1 MANAKKKTNSK
12 TVKSKWTL
20 EKVLPWLLVVVGVI
34 GVACAFIIMYEKLH
48 LLANPNYQ
56 TACDINPIISC
67 GSVMQSDQ
75 AEAFGFPNP
84 FLGLIGFAMVAT
96 IGGALLAGAQFKRWF
111 WRAAQAGMLF
121 AVLFVH
127 WLFYQAVYN
136 IGALCPWCMVVWTV
150 TILGFWYLLLYNLRM
165 KHIAT
170 PKQLTSVVAFAQRH
184 HLDILVAWYLIIV
197 ALILHHF
204 WYYFGRN
211 F

>member
-1 MANAKKKTNSK
+1 MAKTKVVTK
-12 TVKSKWTL
+12 TVKSAWTL
-20 EKVLPWLLVVVGVI
+20 ERVLPWLLVIVGVI
-34 GVACAFIIMYEKLH
+34 GTACAFIIMYEKLH
-48 LLANPNYQ
+48 LLANPSYQ

-84 FLGLIGFAMVAT
+84 FLGLIGFPIVAT
-96 IGGALLAGAQFKRWF
+96 IGVAMLAGATFKRWF

-121 AVLFVH
+121 SLLFVH

-165 KHIAT
+165 KHIPT
-170 PKQLTSVVAFAQRH
+170 PKSLTRVVAFAQRH
-184 HLDILVAWYLIIV
+184 HVDILVGWYLIIFV
-197 ALILHHF
+197 LIMHHF

-211 F
+211 L

>member
-20 EKVLPWLLVVVGVI
+20 EKVLPWLLIVVGVI

-170 PKQLTSVVAFAQRH
+170 PKQLTSVVVFAQRH

>member
-184 HLDILVAWYLIIV
+184 HLDILVVWYLIIV

>member
-1 MANAKKKTNSK
+1 
-12 TVKSKWTL
+12 
-20 EKVLPWLLVVVGVI
+20 
-34 GVACAFIIMYEKLH
+34 
-48 LLANPNYQ
+48 
-56 TACDINPIISC
+56 
-67 GSVMQSDQ
+67 MQSDQ